1 MRIHRF
7 AHAVLVSALALC
19 ALAAGG
25 VARAAEFLYGDGV
38 IFASPTI
45 SAYLNIYDTVP
56 SEVVQD
62 GPATFVRTGD
72 TFDIYVRVTLTAVGD
87 PTEFSAGVNLGP
99 MPEAKQFAV
108 NYYLAT
114 RVPGGT
120 YGEFQLR
127 KSEPLVILTYLEM
140 RPVVEYYHAELK
152 HYFQTGNYDEQ
163 MALDTGV
170 YAGWA
175 RTGVEWLGYM
185 AAGPTPPLSPVCRFY
200 GVPSAGLD
208 THFYSVNPAECA
220 YVAQTWPDKWI
231 EETPRAFDVLHLS
244 PESGRC
250 ASGTLPVIRF
260 WNAQFDVNHRYV
272 ATKSAEAE
280 MVAKGWIQEGRVW
293 CARLLHQ

>member
-1 MRIHRF
+1 MRFHRTV
-7 AHAVLVSALALC
+7 HAVLVSALTLC
-19 ALAAGG
+19 AFATGS
-25 VARAAEFLYGDGV
+25 VSRAAEFLYDNGV
-38 IFASPTI
+38 IFNGATSAVLQIIDVLPAQKVGGDPT
-45 SAYLNIYDTVP
+45 
-56 SEVVQD
+56 
-62 GPATFVRTGD
+62 TFERVGD
-72 TFDIYVRVTLTAVGD
+72 AFNVYVRVVLEPGTPSSEQFV
-87 PTEFSAGVNLGP
+87 AGADLGP
-99 MPEAKQFAV
+99 MPDAKQFTV

>member
-1 MRIHRF
+1 MTQ
-7 AHAVLVSALALC
+7 AVLVLALALC
-19 ALAAGG
+19 AAAVAG
-25 VARAAEFLYGDGV
+25 VARAAEFLYDSGV
-38 IFASPTI
+38 IFNGATSAVLQVLDVLPAQQVGGEPT
-45 SAYLNIYDTVP
+45 
-56 SEVVQD
+56 
-62 GPATFVRTGD
+62 TFERVGD
-72 TFDIYVRVTLTAVGD
+72 VFNVYVRVVVEPGTSPGD
-87 PTEFSAGVNLGP
+87 LLAGVDLGP

-114 RVPGGT
+114 RVPGGA
-120 YGEFQLR
+120 YGEFELR

-140 RPVVEYYHAELK
+140 RPVVEYFHAELK
-152 HYFQTGNYDEQ
+152 HYFQTGDYDEQ

-170 YAGWA
+170 FAGWA

-200 GVPSAGLD
+200 GVPSAGLN
-208 THFYSVNPAECA
+208 THFYSVSAAECA

-250 ASGTLPVIRF
+250 ASGTVPVIRF
-260 WNAQFDVNHRYV
+260 WNARFDVNHRYV
-272 ATKSAEAE
+272 ATASAEAE
-280 MVAKGWIQEGRVW
+280 MVAKGWIREGRVW

>member
-1 MRIHRF
+1 MCIHRMTQ
-7 AHAVLVSALALC
+7 AVLVLALALC
-19 ALAAGG
+19 AAAVAG
-25 VARAAEFLYGDGV
+25 VARAAEFLYDSGV
-38 IFASPTI
+38 IFNGATSAVLQVLDVLPAQQVGGEPT
-45 SAYLNIYDTVP
+45 
-56 SEVVQD
+56 
-62 GPATFVRTGD
+62 TFERVGD
-72 TFDIYVRVTLTAVGD
+72 VFNVYVRVVVEPGTSPGD
-87 PTEFSAGVNLGP
+87 LLAGVDLGP

-114 RVPGGT
+114 RVPGGA
-120 YGEFQLR
+120 YGEFELR

-152 HYFQTGNYDEQ
+152 HYFQTGDYDEQ
-163 MALDTGV
+163 TALDTGV
-170 YAGWA
+170 FAGWS

-200 GVPSAGLD
+200 GVPSAGLN

-250 ASGTLPVIRF
+250 ASGTVPVIRF

-272 ATKSAEAE
+272 ATASAEAE
-280 MVAKGWIQEGRVW
+280 MVAKGWIREGRVW